1 MSDRFDVNE
10 LLQQAMAVQ
19 ERMQSAQADAA
30 KQTVEGTAGGG
41 LVKIAFTGGGDP
53 VSVSI
58 APEAVDVDDL
68 SMLEDLVL
76 AALRDAVTKAQALQS
91 SALGDLGDLGGL
103 GKLLGG

>member
-30 KQTVEGTAGGG
+30 KQTVEGSAGGG
-41 LVKIAFTGGGDP
+41 VVKITFTGGGDP

-58 APEAVDVDDL
+58 AAEAVDVDDL
-68 SMLEDLVL
+68 AMLEDLVL
-76 AALRDAVTKAQALQS
+76 AALRDAVAKAQALQS
-91 SALGDLGDLGGL
+91 TALGDLGDLGGL

>member
-30 KQTVEGTAGGG
+30 KQTVEGSAGGG
-41 LVKIAFTGGGDP
+41 VVKIVFTGGGDP

-58 APEAVDVDDL
+58 APEAVDVDDVA
-68 SMLEDLVL
+68 MLEDLVL
-76 AALRDAVTKAQALQS
+76 ASLRDAVAKAQALQT
-91 SALGDLGDLGGL
+91 SALGDFGDLGGL